1 MPEGLRGFRLCS
13 HPDDS
18 VMILCSHP
26 AAQYHGAAFI
36 INSKLW
42 RNVFSLHPPAGGL
55 IGGFGSIRE
64 GAVHS
69 PVAKQFP
76 PDALAA
82 R

>member
-13 HPDDS
+13 HP
-18 VMILCSHP
+18 I
-26 AAQYHGAAFI
+26 QYYGAAFI
-36 INSKLW
+36 INSKLL
-42 RNVFSLHPPAGGL
+42 RNVFSPHPPAGGL
-55 IGGFGSIRE
+55 IGGFGGKRE

-69 PVAKQFP
+69 PVAKQFS